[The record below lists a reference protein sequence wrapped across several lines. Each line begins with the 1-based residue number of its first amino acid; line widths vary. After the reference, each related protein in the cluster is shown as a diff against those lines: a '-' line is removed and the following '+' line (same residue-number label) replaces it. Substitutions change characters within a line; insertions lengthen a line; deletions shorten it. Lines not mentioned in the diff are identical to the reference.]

1 MSVLHPTKARLRLMR
16 DIRDGKVVEYT
27 TETPPL
33 IFSPTEDRAVTARV
47 AELAAAGLV
56 TRDTTVHQT
65 YFKIPALTAA
75 GEAWLDTYGKNR
87 ADT

>member
-27 TETPPL
+27 TETPAL

-47 AELAAAGLV
+47 EELARAGLV
-56 TRDTTVHQT
+56 TRDTPVHT
-65 YFKIPALTAA
+65 YFKIPALTAD
-75 GEAWLDTYGKNR
+75 GEAWLDTYGKNG